1 MHTTGHIRG
10 RVCSYLRKRGIT
22 GAFHRPL
29 PICSSSL
36 SRSTS
41 SPPSSRNF
49 TNTTTCLQGKDPSNR
64 VADFIANRKEEELPL
79 GGKAFVECD
88 REAVI
93 DLFQKHAVNCDVS
106 GRYLDREGLTQVLR
120 AVGEN
125 TDPKTVENLFK
136 FTDMKQKGVIE
147 LDVRHY
153 SSEVVVQTLQAQPY
167 PWLSLCLSLCLSLSL
182 NTHEICFSF
191 RNFCNKPMSF

>member
-29 PICSSSL
+29 PICSSSFSL
-36 SRSTS
+36 STS
-41 SPPSSRNF
+41 SPSSRNF

-147 LDVRHY
+147 SDVRHY

-167 PWLSLCLSLCLSLSL
+167 P
-182 NTHEICFSF
+182 
-191 RNFCNKPMSF
+191 